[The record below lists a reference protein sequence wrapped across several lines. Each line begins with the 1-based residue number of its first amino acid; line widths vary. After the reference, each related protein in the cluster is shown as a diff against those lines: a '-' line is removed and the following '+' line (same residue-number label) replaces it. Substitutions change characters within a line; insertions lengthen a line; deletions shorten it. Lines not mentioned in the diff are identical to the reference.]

1 MAKAK
6 VRAPKA
12 DPAQSEGLRQLADY
26 TTDTGRDY
34 SKIAARAVA
43 LRILGYSQK
52 AIAEE
57 LVCSAD
63 SVRQWLMQ
71 ARKRAELLDV
81 GPLLD
86 HVAMPL
92 AVDNLIEG
100 LQAGNERYTLATLQG
115 RGAFSAH
122 SKSENTNTDMQ
133 LEIRVEMTNRSA
145 PLDAVEG
152 QVVGVPRQLAE
163 TVDA

>member
-1 MAKAK
+1 VKT
-6 VRAPKA
+6 P
-12 DPAQSEGLRQLADY
+12 PIELPQSPGLRQLEDFI
-26 TTDTGRDY
+26 TEPNRDW
-34 SKIAARAVA
+34 SKLAARAVA

-52 AIAEE
+52 AIAAEMCASE
-57 LVCSAD
+57 HA
-63 SVRQWLMQ
+63 VRQWLMQ

-86 HVAMPL
+86 HVALPL

-100 LQAGNERYTLATLQG
+100 LQQGNEKYTLATLQG

-122 SKSENTNTDMQ
+122 SKSENYNTDMT
-133 LEIRVEMTNRSA
+133 LEIRVEMTDRSK
-145 PLDAVEG
+145 PIDAIEG